1 LRSDRVAAE
10 SGRTVLVSRSAL
22 VSPQLRI
29 PELVPAVDV
38 RNLPL
43 TAVDGY
49 VFSRVDGRSTL
60 TEIAAVTGLAFD
72 AVMAIVDKLRALG
85 AIRYQDEAPRRAP
98 DPIFD
103 SQTQPK
109 LVSPEVSKRPS
120 VPPSQK
126 PSSPAGRAA
135 PRRPHSVP
143 PRRLMSESGVS
154 SPPPE
159 MKFGREGTGTF
170 SAPPTGNMRAPSH
183 GASRMVAS
191 GSGGPQ
197 SGAARQERPGPRPRS
212 LTPPP
217 MERTNPKVYVGDRA
231 GRAGGQG
238 NGDGS
243 FPVENTRQH
252 ATVDRA
258 GSPAAA
264 PPPRSGPVAPPRDA
278 GPRLY
283 DPRELDEE
291 VDLPHERRKQL
302 LDLFYRLDKLD
313 YYEALGVLYT
323 ADKKDIRAAYFAL
336 SKVFHP
342 DSMFRKE
349 LGSFKPKMV
358 AVFQFLTEAYECL
371 SKKKTRDEY
380 DGYLRATK
388 ATKLAEQA
396 LRQAMIE
403 AERPEPA
410 PTPPPPP
417 TAAEKAFAAFPR
429 PQAPPP
435 PVVPP
440 REVSAEARRLAQEVV
455 ARRLRGASAG
465 IPQAP
470 KAPPT
475 PEPPPPLPEELPP
488 PGKANPQQLLRHL
501 TRTLKD
507 VAQLTGSHDQV
518 GNAVKAAHAAFARG
532 DLSEATQLMGKAVS
546 LGKDRE
552 DLKLEYDRMSKA
564 LAEKMASSYREQA
577 KFETKSGKWASAAL
591 SWSKVCEGEPND
603 FDAHLHAAHALF
615 KAGGDMRGAQKYAQ
629 QAVFLAPTDIDSRL
643 LLTQIYMTIGL
654 KLNAKRE
661 LDAAAKLDPNHE
673 MVKNLLADLKI

>member
-1 LRSDRVAAE
+1 
-10 SGRTVLVSRSAL
+10 L

-29 PELVPAVDV
+29 PELVPEVDV

-49 VFSRVDGRSTL
+49 VFSRVDGHSSIA
-60 TEIAAVTGLAFD
+60 EIAAVTGLGFE
-72 AVMAIVDKLRALG
+72 AVHDIMQKLHKLG
-85 AIRYQDEAPRRAP
+85 AIRFHDEAPPRRS

-103 SQTQPK
+103 GGTKPI
-109 LVSPEVSKRPS
+109 LTAPPGGPSKRPS
-120 VPPSQK
+120 VLPPSQN
-126 PSSPAGRAA
+126 PGSRPA
-135 PRRPHSVP
+135 PRRHSMAP
-143 PRRLMSESGVS
+143 PRRMMSEAGVS

-170 SAPPTGNMRAPSH
+170 SAPPTGTMKSPNT
-183 GASRMVAS
+183 GTSRVVA
-191 GSGGPQ
+191 GSSPA
-197 SGAARQERPGPRPRS
+197 GAASARQAGPRPRS

-217 MERTNPKVYVGDRA
+217 QERTNPKVYVGDR
-231 GRAGGQG
+231 GGSYKNSSDHG
-238 NGDGS
+238 EGA

-252 ATVDRA
+252 MQTLPSND
-258 GSPAAA
+258 
-264 PPPRSGPVAPPRDA
+264 

-283 DPRELDEE
+283 DPKELDEE
-291 VDLPHERRKQL
+291 VELPRERRKQL

-323 ADKKDIRAAYFAL
+323 ADKKDIRSAYFNL

-358 AVFQFLTEAYECL
+358 AVFQFLTEAYEAL
-371 SKKKTRDEY
+371 SKKKSREEY

-388 ATKLAEQA
+388 AAKMAEQA

-403 AERPEPA
+403 ADRP
-410 PTPPPPP
+410 PTAPPPPPQP

-429 PQAPPP
+429 PQAPPQ
-435 PVVPP
+435 PVAPP

-455 ARRLRGASAG
+455 ARRLRGAVQG
-465 IPQAP
+465 IPHAP
-470 KAPPT
+470 KAPEPT
-475 PEPPPPLPEELPP
+475 PPAPPPEELPP
-488 PGKANPQQLLRHL
+488 PGKADPQQLLRHL

-507 VAQLTGSHDQV
+507 VAQLTGSRDQL
-518 GNAVKAAHAAFARG
+518 GNAVKAAQAAFARG
-532 DLSEATQLMGKAVS
+532 DLNEATQLMGKAVS
-546 LGKDRE
+546 LGQDRE
-552 DLKLEYDRMSKA
+552 DLKLEYDRYSKA

-591 SWSKVCEGEPND
+591 SWAKVCDGEPD
-603 FDAHLHAAHALF
+603 DYDAHLHAAHALF
-615 KAGGDMRGAQKYAQ
+615 KAGGDMRGAQKYAEK
-629 QAVFLAPTDIDSRL
+629 AVHLAPSDIDARL

-661 LDAAAKLDPNHE
+661 LDAAAKLDPEHE
-673 MVKNLLADLKI
+673 MVKNLLADLKKADLKT